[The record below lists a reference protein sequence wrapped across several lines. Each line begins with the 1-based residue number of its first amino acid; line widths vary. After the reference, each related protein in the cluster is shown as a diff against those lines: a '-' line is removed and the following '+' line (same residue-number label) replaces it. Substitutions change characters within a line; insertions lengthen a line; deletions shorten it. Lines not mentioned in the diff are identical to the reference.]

1 MTCTVCRSPRA
12 GEINRALLAGDPV
25 RDVAAHHG
33 LSKSA
38 ISRHEANCM
47 PAKLASAKGAS
58 EIAST
63 ARLLERLDLIGLQ
76 TVEILEVCKVAK
88 DHRISLRAIARLEKQ
103 LELQAKIVGLIQAA
117 PLIVNVVAEP
127 EWLQLRTVIFIALSN
142 YPEAQ
147 AAVIEAISPYDE
159 ISPE

>member
-1 MTCTVCRSPRA
+1 
-12 GEINRALLAGDPV
+12 
-25 RDVAAHHG
+25 
-33 LSKSA
+33 
-38 ISRHEANCM
+38 M

-76 TVEILEVCKVAK
+76 TVEILETCKAAQ

-117 PLIVNVVAEP
+117 PLVVNVVAEP

-142 YPEAQ
+142 HPEAQ

-159 ISPE
+159 ISSQ